1 MLMSGN
7 EPFQHFQ
14 TLLFKLLF
22 LQQNFLLMLSLNA
35 VYLLDFLGYHS
46 INTSSAFAQVSLVCL
61 PFGHSYVLLVQ
72 FLEELFSLE

>member
-1 MLMSGN
+1 
-7 EPFQHFQ
+7 
-14 TLLFKLLF
+14 
-22 LQQNFLLMLSLNA
+22 MLSLNA